1 MYESFKFQY
10 KINMVN
16 SSFKP
21 EPLDLMAI
29 QTLVMSFFVAAV
41 KTRKRLGSP
50 LKVDKSWHET
60 GKKVPPEKLFNVFA
74 QKAEKMEIVS

>member
-1 MYESFKFQY
+1 
-10 KINMVN
+10 MVN
-16 SSFKP
+16 SSLKP

-29 QTLVMSFFVAAV
+29 QTLLMSSFVAAV

-50 LKVDKSWHET
+50 LKVDKSWQE
-60 GKKVPPEKLFNVFA
+60 KKVPPEKLFNVFA